1 METPKTTDSPAVPK
15 AIWEGILT
23 TTPVIMTIL
32 STLLAGLSSSEMTQA
47 QYHRSLA
54 AQYQSK
60 EGDQWGFFQAKRIR
74 GSGLENTAEMLHP
87 QVNLSDPSALEASA
101 HRDSLALRQIRKE
114 MCALVGIVSSSQ
126 SGKEDSVRSAL

>member
-1 METPKTTDSPAVPK
+1 METPKTADSSAVPK
-15 AIWEGILT
+15 AIWERILT

-60 EGDQWGFFQAKRIR
+60 AGDQWGFFQAKKIR
-74 GSGLENTAEMLHP
+74 
-87 QVNLSDPSALEASA
+87 EASLKGTGDLLQGLREPGKLDA
-101 HRDSLALRQIRKE
+101 RALKE
-114 MCALVGIVSSSQ
+114 AARRLVGRL
-126 SGKEDSVRSAL
+126 KRSEEKAGDWDQR

>member
-1 METPKTTDSPAVPK
+1 METPKTADSSAVPK
-15 AIWEGILT
+15 NIWDRILT

-60 EGDQWGFFQAKRIR
+60 AGDQWGFLQAKRMR
-74 GSGLENTAEMLHP
+74 GSGLENTTEML
-87 QVNLSDPSALEASA
+87 QTQNNLSDPTELKASE
-101 HRDSLALRQIRKE
+101 HR
-114 MCALVGIVSSSQ
+114 
-126 SGKEDSVRSAL
+126 